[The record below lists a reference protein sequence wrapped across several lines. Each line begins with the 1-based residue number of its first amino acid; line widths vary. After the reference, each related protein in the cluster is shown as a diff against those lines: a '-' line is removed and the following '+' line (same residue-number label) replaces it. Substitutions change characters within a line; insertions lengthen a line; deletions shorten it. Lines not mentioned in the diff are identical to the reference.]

1 MHLVLISYSG
11 KRNILNAIMISVY
24 FSAISIDMMIKNIL
38 EVDLKE
44 VSESRTKLLGFFFG
58 IWVNNKLL
66 VPRHY
71 CYKFSMKAKVAD
83 AGNDTLSIQ
92 LREILLALPMAQ

>member
-1 MHLVLISYSG
+1 MSLVLISYSG

-44 VSESRTKLLGFFFG
+44 VSESRTKLLFFL
-58 IWVNNKLL
+58 IWVNNTLL

-71 CYKFSMKAKVAD
+71 IYKFSMKAKVVE

-92 LREILLALPMAQ
+92 LREILLALSMAQ